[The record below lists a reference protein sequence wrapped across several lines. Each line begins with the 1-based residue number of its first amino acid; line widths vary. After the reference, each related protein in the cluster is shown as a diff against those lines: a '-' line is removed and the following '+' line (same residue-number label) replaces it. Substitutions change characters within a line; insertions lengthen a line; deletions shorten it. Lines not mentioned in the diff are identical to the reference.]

1 MPKSASRIWQRWCVP
16 SSFPTVQPLLE
27 MGRYGFLWFFNGF
40 IDQIG
45 MITHTCIYIIKHH
58 TVYIYI
64 LLLYYIILFF
74 YDIYYVILGS
84 IMLYYI
90 IFYCIILYFIVLY
103 YIILYYIILYIII
116 IIIILIHI
124 RILFINYDSHHH
136 HHHCDTDQNLWYSLC
151 ILYI

>member
-64 LLLYYIILFF
+64 LYCIILYYFLWYILCYIGF
-74 YDIYYVILGS
+74 YYVILYY
-84 IMLYYI
+84 ILLYYI
-90 IFYCIILYFIVLY
+90 IFYC
-103 YIILYYIILYIII
+103 IILYYIILYIII